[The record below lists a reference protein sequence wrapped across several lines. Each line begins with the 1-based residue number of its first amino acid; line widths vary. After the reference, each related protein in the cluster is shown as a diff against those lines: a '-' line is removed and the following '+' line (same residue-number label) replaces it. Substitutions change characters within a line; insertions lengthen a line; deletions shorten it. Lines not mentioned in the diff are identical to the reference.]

1 MEAELAINVLCW
13 EGYDDPALMKPYTAA
28 SGSVVGVDTHLSD
41 FDAADRVLRNVHKYD
56 LVNINSPYIREV
68 LFPRG
73 KIRELD
79 AARFGDLKNGRQ
91 IPETFSELRQW
102 GLGPNGE
109 CIGVCQRFGPFNL
122 VINTASI
129 SVVAAEDAG
138 FDLAI
143 DLRYSGRYGVL
154 AYDDFNVLHIAIA
167 CKLDPYERFS
177 EHAFAEFSA
186 MAFRWFSEARM
197 VTSDYRELNRA
208 LVSREIDFYLGG
220 GIYTASS
227 ARREGHSQLR
237 AITPRR
243 GPVQGRGGIA
253 FVEVNALLTDPSDTA
268 EAEDFLRY
276 LLHPET
282 APRAALANNSA
293 NPVLQMSDTRV
304 FSQFGPAMLDAMQ
317 WDTLEE
323 ELGRCAQY
331 RIAPDYAR
339 LRTIL
344 LEARTAAGWPQPS
357 A

>member
-1 MEAELAINVLCW
+1 MEAELAIKVLCW
-13 EGYDDPALMKPYTAA
+13 EGYDDPALMEPYTAA
-28 SGSVVGVDTHLSD
+28 SGGVVRVDTHLSD
-41 FDAADRVLRNVHKYD
+41 FDAADRVLCNAHKYD
-56 LVNINSPYIREV
+56 IANINSPYIREV

-73 KIRELD
+73 KIRELS
-79 AARFGDLKNGRQ
+79 AARFGDLKNGGK
-91 IPETFSELRQW
+91 IPETFSELQQW

-186 MAFRWFSEARM
+186 MAFRWFSGARM
-197 VTSDYRELNRA
+197 VTSDYRQLNRA

-253 FVEVNALLTDPSDTA
+253 FVEVNALLTDASDTA
-268 EAEDFLRY
+268 EAENFLRY
-276 LLHPET
+276 LLHRET

-293 NPVLQMSDTRV
+293 NPVLQMSDPKV
-304 FSQFGPAMLDAMQ
+304 FSQFSPAMLNAMQ

-323 ELGRCAQY
+323 ELGHCAQY

-344 LEARTAAGWPQPS
+344 LEARTAAGWPKPS